1 MACLTLGDTVAGLL
15 PLMCFREHCSQRQS
29 RHTLACGRL
38 CNWAMLCLPFR
49 AFAARPPFTSGT
61 VSSASCA
68 TGLRGGLDTPV
79 ALLWCPPLGRG
90 WNKGSEVMLRSRV
103 GRCRCC
109 FKTCVKPKISNQ
121 FRQLSSRTATCDS
134 GEGRRLVEAPRASAS
149 AFLFSPLLVGSSA
162 ASAFPGSALPPS
174 AGGGWPFGRTTL
186 AAPPPR
192 PAKIV

>member
-1 MACLTLGDTVAGLL
+1 MAFKVRARHLWQIDGKRNKPHLHCFLLVYAVLVISSGAIYAPLQRLQGRPLPGVCSCHVLRMPRACLRSQHSPWVPPTHK
-15 PLMCFREHCSQRQS
+15 PLQA
-29 RHTLACGRL
+29 ACT
-38 CNWAMLCLPFR
+38 W
-49 AFAARPPFTSGT
+49 
-61 VSSASCA
+61 
-68 TGLRGGLDTPV
+68 
-79 ALLWCPPLGRG
+79 
-90 WNKGSEVMLRSRV
+90 
-103 GRCRCC
+103 RCRCC